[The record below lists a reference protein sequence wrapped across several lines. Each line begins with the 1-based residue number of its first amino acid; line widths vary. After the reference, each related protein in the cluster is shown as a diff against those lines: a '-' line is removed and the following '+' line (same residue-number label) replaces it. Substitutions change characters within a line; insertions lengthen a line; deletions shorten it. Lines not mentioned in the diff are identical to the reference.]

1 MKDEFYEFIGPRK
14 DILEATSTLVSDVGD
29 ILQHLRHSHLNSV
42 TNKISNERLDT
53 RSAKDKT
60 QMLID
65 GFEKF
70 QKNFELS
77 EEEIETLKITFIKE
91 FF

>member
-1 MKDEFYEFIGPRK
+1 MKDEFYEFIGP
-14 DILEATSTLVSDVGD
+14 
-29 ILQHLRHSHLNSV
+29 
-42 TNKISNERLDT
+42 RLDT

-65 GFEKF
+65 GFGKF
-70 QKNFELS
+70 QKNFDLS

-91 FF
+91 TFKMFARSIGCIAL

>member
-1 MKDEFYEFIGPRK
+1 MKDEFYEFIGP
-14 DILEATSTLVSDVGD
+14 
-29 ILQHLRHSHLNSV
+29 
-42 TNKISNERLDT
+42 RLDT

-65 GFEKF
+65 GFGKF
-70 QKNFELS
+70 QKKFELS

-91 FF
+91 TFKMFARSIGCIAL

>member
-1 MKDEFYEFIGPRK
+1 MKDEFYEFIGP
-14 DILEATSTLVSDVGD
+14 
-29 ILQHLRHSHLNSV
+29 
-42 TNKISNERLDT
+42 RLDT

-65 GFEKF
+65 GFGKF
-70 QKNFELS
+70 QKKIELS

-91 FF
+91 TFKMFARSIGCIAL